1 MRHARTRHGA
11 SVRGY
16 TRRRFRCRSMPLQW
30 RHLRFTI
37 QRRWSPKEDGRYY
50 STSFC
55 DLSIPARGVLNLN
68 LLDGGE
74 LVGGDVVYLNQDVPR
89 VQARSRRDSP
99 RFRRRLRQ
107 TGQAPS
113 PRMLPPLLVY
123 SYHCR
128 FPFLVLSGV
137 QKLFNLC
144 KCGGFAPPC
153 RWFPYGAWR
162 TRRAGAQYA
171 CRRRDHRP
179 ACVRTGSVANHTWLE
194 GPPS

>member
-1 MRHARTRHGA
+1 MSLKVLLWLISTGKMPAVPAPSGSEGGGGYLRHARTRHGA

-16 TRRRFRCRSMPLQW
+16 TRRRFRCRSLPPQW

-37 QRRWSPKEDGRYY
+37 QRRWSPKKDVRYD
-50 STSFC
+50 STSLD
-55 DLSIPARGVLNLN
+55 DLSIPRRGVLDFD

-123 SYHCR
+123 SCPSTALPTWNWR
-128 FPFLVLSGV
+128 LTAELVWSQGTCIRACAV
-137 QKLFNLC
+137 S
-144 KCGGFAPPC
+144 AP
-153 RWFPYGAWR
+153 R
-162 TRRAGAQYA
+162 
-171 CRRRDHRP
+171 H
-179 ACVRTGSVANHTWLE
+179 S
-194 GPPS
+194 